1 MKFANTLTAS
11 ISAVRFP
18 NIHHSIRFPLK
29 HSPLCCW
36 GRRTRMSRSPSNSTI
51 RNFSSSISNEESL
64 VSPKPKQQQQHP
76 WLIVGLGNPGKQY
89 NSTRH
94 NVGFEMVD
102 AIAEAEGIS
111 MSSVNFKAHFGKG
124 FIGNV
129 PVMLAKPQTFMNA
142 SGQSVGSIVSYYKIP
157 LKQVLVIFDDLDL
170 PFSKMRLLPK
180 GGHGGQNGMRSII
193 DHFKG
198 SREFPRLRIGIGRPP
213 GKMDSVNFVLRPFSK
228 QERQELDFTFQQ
240 GVEAVRILLLEG
252 FNKAATFV
260 NTAKPMEQL
269 S

>member
-89 NSTRH
+89 NGTRH

-157 LKQVLVIFDDLDL
+157 LKQVLVRQNIF
-170 PFSKMRLLPK
+170 
-180 GGHGGQNGMRSII
+180 
-193 DHFKG
+193 
-198 SREFPRLRIGIGRPP
+198 
-213 GKMDSVNFVLRPFSK
+213 
-228 QERQELDFTFQQ
+228 
-240 GVEAVRILLLEG
+240 IL
-252 FNKAATFV
+252 FYRYSMT
-260 NTAKPMEQL
+260 
-269 S
+269 